1 MADVGLKVSPERMRE
16 ISEKSG
22 TMVEDL
28 KTKSTDLKNK
38 KIGLMQIWR
47 GPSATEFDSGSDVHF
62 QKLEEFENVLQDMVA
77 RIKAGSESFRT
88 TEEENVTEARKLQ
101 ETNYNFRPYGN

>member
-38 KIGLMQIWR
+38 K
-47 GPSATEFDSGSDVHF
+47 
-62 QKLEEFENVLQDMVA
+62 
-77 RIKAGSESFRT
+77 
-88 TEEENVTEARKLQ
+88 
-101 ETNYNFRPYGN
+101 